1 MTHDPVMKNYPKTSL
16 VLFKKS
22 RREDKRTNPDE
33 LIKEC
38 DQKLIAIFITV
49 NEKIILGVC
58 ST

>member
-1 MTHDPVMKNYPKTSL
+1 MKNYPKTSL

-38 DQKLIAIFITV
+38 DANINCFLFHGNRENK
-49 NEKIILGVC
+49 
-58 ST
+58 S